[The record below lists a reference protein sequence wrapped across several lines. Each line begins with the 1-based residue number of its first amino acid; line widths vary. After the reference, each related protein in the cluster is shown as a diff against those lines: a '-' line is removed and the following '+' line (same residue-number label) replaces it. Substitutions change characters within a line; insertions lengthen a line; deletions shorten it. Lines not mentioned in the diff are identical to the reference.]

1 MGEKY
6 TRIGKKVYLRHLNA
20 FSERLLSKA
29 ENLGVHFSRGRTDS
43 DDLAAN
49 EDQAMVKAAGQ
60 NQDTMQRDSDDE
72 TNVELVG
79 TQTPLEALSDSNR
92 TPSGALVR
100 VTVDEVVG
108 HRPAVVRGDLTV

>member
-6 TRIGKKVYLRHLNA
+6 SRIGKKVYLRHLNA
-20 FSERLLSKA
+20 FSEKLLAKA

-49 EDQAMVKAAGQ
+49 ADQAVVELAGQ
-60 NQDTMQRDSDDE
+60 QQDTVQGESDDE

-79 TQTPLEALSDSNR
+79 TQTPLEALSDSSR

-108 HRPAVVRGDLTV
+108 HRPAVVRADLTV